1 MLVEEWCYNSCFSAS
16 GHRANLFTL
25 SYTCELT
32 SNSQPGK
39 GLVVF
44 VVMTFPLVCSGDSA
58 EAVWPDPLHWLTW
71 KSAASENEGSEA
83 STQSWTTFTT
93 KEGNSQQKIP
103 TVLTRSSSIL
113 TLTMS
118 SGFVLFFTPDTWTHL
133 KSVLRTCSFTF
144 LLFLVQFSPTI
155 WTENIFSSVVL
166 PVKTETHTIINT
178 WLQTVTYN
186 SDDSRMLCCKT
197 APDQWVRD
205 LQDVVDNMG
214 SPLRGSG
221 LGCSISEQQCVCV
234 CVTIISFTPGTLCS
248 TAA

>member
-32 SNSQPGK
+32 SNCQPGK

-113 TLTMS
+113 TLTMRFCFVFYPRHLNS
-118 SGFVLFFTPDTWTHL
+118 SEVSPQDLQLHLSSFPGAVLTNYLDWKHL
-133 KSVLRTCSFTF
+133 
-144 LLFLVQFSPTI
+144 QFRCFACKDR
-155 WTENIFSSVVL
+155 N
-166 PVKTETHTIINT
+166 
-178 WLQTVTYN
+178 TYN
-186 SDDSRMLCCKT
+186 NRYM
-197 APDQWVRD
+197 APDS
-205 LQDVVDNMG
+205 DV
-214 SPLRGSG
+214 
-221 LGCSISEQQCVCV
+221 
-234 CVTIISFTPGTLCS
+234 
-248 TAA
+248 